1 MLADFHATSDLHGER
16 INLNWLWVDP
26 GGRPAWH
33 LVRRRLA
40 YPQEVNDGVL
50 VLALDELFRTPNAPW
65 MVIEQTLY
73 LVHNQGSEEDL
84 RQAEAIFFFVD
95 AADSQPRRAV
105 IHLYDIASGE
115 IQTTTINAVTRVRR
129 TEAATAPWAAV
140 TTLEIFAAPGGGAE
154 TLAGELVIL
163 TGHADGVTSD
173 RVDWTP
179 AGEAMLSAEF
189 DQVDARLMTAGDVVG
204 TTTAV
209 RATFQT
215 VRTGEQLRVVALPAL
230 YQAAIEAEQVANPTR
245 SLIAQIS
252 LNETFDMNSGDW
264 NRYVSVVDGALAP
277 ETDYYYALFV
287 PVAGE
292 PGTYRTQLEWRA
304 FAVATG
310 HYGLSEQLYRLLPA
324 LHQQYDEPAPDQ
336 QGEGQLRRYV
346 EIFGVAL
353 DQIRST
359 AETLRDRHDVERARV
374 DLLPHLSR
382 WIGWEPDQT
391 LDAYSQRQDIRF
403 APEIYSTTG
412 TGPNL
417 CALVN
422 RVTGWECRI
431 KEFVHNVFLT
441 NAPEGI
447 RLWEIWTLRHDGTQ
461 WLDLASVTRTD
472 GFDGRPAVVVDGD
485 GTSWLFWHADRSGR
499 RELWLQR
506 LGGGATPQR
515 ASAGAPD
522 DAPELDYVDESPAA
536 VLVDDQVWL
545 FWSSNRDGNWEIY
558 TRAYEGFPGEAAF
571 RLTEH
576 AADDR
581 SPAAVRGTNGAVW
594 LFWQSN
600 RRGPTDIWARANRD
614 GEWSLPT
621 RVTSAGTRHE
631 TPSVTVDGAGRLWLF
646 WSEDL
651 GDRRNLFVQVRDSSA
666 WSPGEALGADWS
678 PPRQIT
684 DGQYRDEA
692 PSALFFNGLIWLF
705 WHSNRNGQWQIL
717 SMTHDG
723 TAWSEPS
730 PVVAEITAN
739 KEPAAFVDGGG
750 VLRLFWRSQR
760 RGRSY
765 HSRTV
770 DTSDQEMLDQL
781 QTFEDRSHYTYD
793 AAFGNDDWYARGAVG
808 LYLTPGAEEEAEI
821 AAQIDR
827 VSNFVES
834 FRPVPVRF
842 VWITENANP

>member
-73 LVHNQGSEEDL
+73 LVHNQGAEEDL

-115 IQTTTINAVTRVRR
+115 IQTTTINAVTRIRR
-129 TEAATAPWAAV
+129 TETATAPWAAV

-215 VRTGEQLRVVALPAL
+215 VRTGGQLRVVALPAL

-382 WIGWEPDQT
+382 WI
-391 LDAYSQRQDIRF
+391 
-403 APEIYSTTG
+403 
-412 TGPNL
+412 
-417 CALVN
+417 
-422 RVTGWECRI
+422 
-431 KEFVHNVFLT
+431 
-441 NAPEGI
+441 
-447 RLWEIWTLRHDGTQ
+447 
-461 WLDLASVTRTD
+461 
-472 GFDGRPAVVVDGD
+472 
-485 GTSWLFWHADRSGR
+485 
-499 RELWLQR
+499 
-506 LGGGATPQR
+506 
-515 ASAGAPD
+515 
-522 DAPELDYVDESPAA
+522 
-536 VLVDDQVWL
+536 
-545 FWSSNRDGNWEIY
+545 
-558 TRAYEGFPGEAAF
+558 
-571 RLTEH
+571 
-576 AADDR
+576 
-581 SPAAVRGTNGAVW
+581 
-594 LFWQSN
+594 
-600 RRGPTDIWARANRD
+600 
-614 GEWSLPT
+614 
-621 RVTSAGTRHE
+621 
-631 TPSVTVDGAGRLWLF
+631 
-646 WSEDL
+646 
-651 GDRRNLFVQVRDSSA
+651 
-666 WSPGEALGADWS
+666 
-678 PPRQIT
+678 
-684 DGQYRDEA
+684 
-692 PSALFFNGLIWLF
+692 
-705 WHSNRNGQWQIL
+705 
-717 SMTHDG
+717 
-723 TAWSEPS
+723 
-730 PVVAEITAN
+730 
-739 KEPAAFVDGGG
+739 
-750 VLRLFWRSQR
+750 
-760 RGRSY
+760 
-765 HSRTV
+765 
-770 DTSDQEMLDQL
+770 
-781 QTFEDRSHYTYD
+781 
-793 AAFGNDDWYARGAVG
+793 
-808 LYLTPGAEEEAEI
+808 
-821 AAQIDR
+821 
-827 VSNFVES
+827 
-834 FRPVPVRF
+834 
-842 VWITENANP
+842 